1 MDTIRRISKNLFFQ
15 STSEIIVK
23 GLQILIFIY
32 IARFLRETEFG
43 KFNFAIAFTAIA
55 LIFIDIGLRP
65 LFIREISRKREI
77 AEKYI
82 FHSIIIKSVLSV
94 IVFLI
99 VIFFMNL
106 IGYPQDIRILVYIM
120 FAAIILKSF
129 TDVFSTVFLAFE
141 QMQWD
146 GLFKTLRAVLLT
158 ILVFSVLFMGQGII
172 IIAWMYVITELFIL
186 ALCLFVLFTKFI
198 KLVVKVEKGFIKKL
212 SFEAFP
218 FALTVL
224 FYSLYFYISSIM
236 LLKMRGV
243 YDVGIFSAAYN
254 ITTAFIF
261 IPTIYIT
268 AIFPT
273 LSKFYI
279 NSKDSLKFAYKKS
292 LLYISI
298 IALPITIVLF
308 FLGDNII
315 HFLYGAGYH
324 NSAFVLKII
333 AITILLRFISF
344 VNGVTIISIN
354 KQKQRLYFQGA
365 TAFLNIILNFILIP
379 LFGLIGVAFAT
390 IISEFFLNASYFFIV
405 INYFKN
411 WKDILILIKPFIAVI
426 VASSLFFVGIDTIWV
441 ILMVLISYVALLLI
455 FKVFNKEDLNIFKRV
470 SQVLFLRKR
479 NF

>member
-1 MDTIRRISKNLFFQ
+1 
-15 STSEIIVK
+15 
-23 GLQILIFIY
+23 
-32 IARFLRETEFG
+32 
-43 KFNFAIAFTAIA
+43 
-55 LIFIDIGLRP
+55 
-65 LFIREISRKREI
+65 
-77 AEKYI
+77 
-82 FHSIIIKSVLSV
+82 
-94 IVFLI
+94 
-99 VIFFMNL
+99 
-106 IGYPQDIRILVYIM
+106 
-120 FAAIILKSF
+120 
-129 TDVFSTVFLAFE
+129 
-141 QMQWD
+141 
-146 GLFKTLRAVLLT
+146 
-158 ILVFSVLFMGQGII
+158 
-172 IIAWMYVITELFIL
+172 
-186 ALCLFVLFTKFI
+186 
-198 KLVVKVEKGFIKKL
+198 
-212 SFEAFP
+212 
-218 FALTVL
+218 
-224 FYSLYFYISSIM
+224 
-236 LLKMRGV
+236 
-243 YDVGIFSAAYN
+243 
-254 ITTAFIF
+254 
-261 IPTIYIT
+261 
-268 AIFPT
+268 
-273 LSKFYI
+273 
-279 NSKDSLKFAYKKS
+279 
-292 LLYISI
+292 
-298 IALPITIVLF
+298 LPITIVLF